1 MFDLQ
6 GYGPLLLQG
15 TIVTIK
21 LGLTSLI
28 FGLLFGLL
36 GALAKLSGIWIFKKL
51 ADIYTT
57 VVRGIPE
64 LLVVFFIYFGG
75 SAIIMMVAKQFNYTG
90 RIDVSHFWAGVAALS
105 IMFGAYATEVF
116 RMAIEEIPKGQW
128 ESAQSLGMR
137 PFQTFWRIILPQ
149 MWMVA
154 LPGLGNLALVLL
166 KDTALVS
173 VIGLK
178 DLMYFSARAAQST
191 QQAFTFYLA
200 AALIY
205 LCLTIVITA
214 LMSWGEWRANPAAR
228 YAKRLAAGKGGAS

>member
-6 GYGPLLLQG
+6 GYGPILLQG
-15 TIVTIK
+15 TLLTIK
-21 LGLTSLI
+21 LGLTSLV

-36 GALAKLSGIWIFKKL
+36 GALAKLSGIWILEKL
-51 ADIYTT
+51 ANLYTT

-64 LLVVFFIYFGG
+64 LLMVFFIFFGG
-75 SAIIMMVAKQFNYTG
+75 GIILAMIAKQLGYSG
-90 RIDVSHFWAGVAALS
+90 RVDISQFWAGVAALS

-116 RMAIEEIPKGQW
+116 RMAIQDIPKGQW
-128 ESAQSLGMR
+128 ESAQSIGMR
-137 PFQTFWRIILPQ
+137 PTQTFFRIILPQ

-173 VIGLK
+173 LIGLH
-178 DLMYFSARAAQST
+178 DLMYFSQRAAQST
-191 QQAFTFYLA
+191 QQPFTFFLT

-205 LCLTIVITA
+205 LVLTSVIT
-214 LMSWGEWRANPAAR
+214 LFMMWSEDRANPAAR
-228 YAKRLAAGKGGAS
+228 YAKRLRKLGGRS